1 MTIKICVC
9 GPLRCGKSTF
19 ISHFDEKAL
28 NVEAKARDNNYYTV
42 GMDLGIVKLNGF
54 DVFLFGTPG
63 LLRFKVIRDVIVQ
76 GTDGIIFMFDAAHP
90 DKDEDGIIIL
100 NAVRKALLP
109 ETPIVYLANKQDIA
123 GARHPEIVRSQN
135 YLPPDAVIFPTT
147 TRTGQGIDMALKYI
161 VNQIYENYSS
171 LLKILRTYESDIEGL
186 SKKLDKD
193 KIQMRDL
200 LNNLEI
206 KRFIDVDRFNR
217 TYKVREGMKL
227 LM

>member
-1 MTIKICVC
+1 
-9 GPLRCGKSTF
+9 
-19 ISHFDEKAL
+19 
-28 NVEAKARDNNYYTV
+28 
-42 GMDLGIVKLNGF
+42 MDLGIVKLNGF

-63 LLRFKVIRDVIVQ
+63 LLRFKVMRDVIVQ

-100 NAVRKALLP
+100 NTVRKALIP

-123 GARHPEIVRSQN
+123 GARHPEVVRSQN
-135 YLPPDAVIFPTT
+135 YLPPDAVIFPTS
-147 TRTGQGIDMALKYI
+147 TRTGENLDEALKYI

-171 LLKILRTYESDIEGL
+171 ILKVLRIYESDIEGL
-186 SKKLDKD
+186 AKNLDKD
-193 KIQMRDL
+193 KIEMRDL

-206 KRFIDVDRFNR
+206 KRFIDVDRLSR

>member
-1 MTIKICVC
+1 M
-9 GPLRCGKSTF
+9 
-19 ISHFDEKAL
+19 
-28 NVEAKARDNNYYTV
+28 
-42 GMDLGIVKLNGF
+42 
-54 DVFLFGTPG
+54 
-63 LLRFKVIRDVIVQ
+63 
-76 GTDGIIFMFDAAHP
+76 
-90 DKDEDGIIIL
+90 
-100 NAVRKALLP
+100 P

-123 GARHPEIVRSQN
+123 GARHPEVVRSQN

-147 TRTGQGIDMALKYI
+147 TRTGENLDEALKYI
-161 VNQIYENYSS
+161 VNQIFENYSS

-186 SKKLDKD
+186 AKKLDKD

>member
-1 MTIKICVC
+1 
-9 GPLRCGKSTF
+9 
-19 ISHFDEKAL
+19 
-28 NVEAKARDNNYYTV
+28 
-42 GMDLGIVKLNGF
+42 MDLGIVKLNGF

-63 LLRFKVIRDVIVQ
+63 LLRFKVMRDVIVQ
-76 GTDGIIFMFDAAHP
+76 GTDGLIFMFDAAHP
-90 DKDEDGIIIL
+90 DKDEDGLIIL

-109 ETPIVYLANKQDIA
+109 GTPIVYLANKQDIV

-147 TRTGQGIDMALKYI
+147 TRTGENLDKALKYI

-171 LLKILRTYESDIEGL
+171 LLKVLRTYELDIEGL
-186 SKKLDKD
+186 AKKLDKD
-193 KIQMRDL
+193 KIEMRDL

-206 KRFIDVDRFNR
+206 KRFIAVNRQER

>member
-1 MTIKICVC
+1 
-9 GPLRCGKSTF
+9 L
-19 ISHFDEKAL
+19 ISYFDDKAL

-63 LLRFKVIRDVIVQ
+63 LLRFKVMRDVIVQ

-100 NAVRKALLP
+100 NTIRKALMP

-123 GARHPEIVRSQN
+123 GARHPEVVRSQN

-147 TRTGQGIDMALKYI
+147 TRTGENLDEALKYI
-161 VNQIYENYSS
+161 VNQIFENYSS

-186 SKKLDKD
+186 AKKLDKD

>member
-1 MTIKICVC
+1 
-9 GPLRCGKSTF
+9 
-19 ISHFDEKAL
+19 
-28 NVEAKARDNNYYTV
+28 VEAKARDNNYYTV

-63 LLRFKVIRDVIVQ
+63 LLRFKVMRDVIVQ

-100 NAVRKALLP
+100 NTVRKVLIP

-123 GARHPEIVRSQN
+123 GARHPEVVRSQN
-135 YLPPDAVIFPTT
+135 YLPPDAVIFPTS
-147 TRTGQGIDMALKYI
+147 TRTGENLDEALKYI
-161 VNQIYENYSS
+161 VNQVYENYSS
-171 LLKILRTYESDIEGL
+171 LLKVLRTYELDIEGL
-186 SKKLDKD
+186 AEKLDKNT
-193 KIQMRDL
+193 IEMRDL

>member
-1 MTIKICVC
+1 M
-9 GPLRCGKSTF
+9 
-19 ISHFDEKAL
+19 
-28 NVEAKARDNNYYTV
+28 EAKARDNNYYTV

-63 LLRFKVIRDVIVQ
+63 LLRFKVMRDVIVQ

-100 NAVRKALLP
+100 NTVRKALIP

-123 GARHPEIVRSQN
+123 GARHPEVVRSQN
-135 YLPPDAVIFPTT
+135 YLPPDAVIFPTS
-147 TRTGQGIDMALKYI
+147 TRTGENLDEALKYI
-161 VNQIYENYSS
+161 VNQIFENYSS
-171 LLKILRTYESDIEGL
+171 LLKVLRTYESDIEGL
-186 SKKLDKD
+186 AKNLDKD
-193 KIQMRDL
+193 KIEMRDL

-206 KRFIDVDRFNR
+206 KRFIDVDRLSR